1 MSCAGIQIL
10 AAPLLFHSRPAHNDV
25 PGVPAA
31 LIHQVLCLTLPIV
44 SHFLKNINHFH
55 FLLIIFII
63 ILENV
68 HIFIIFLRYTNKR
81 KALKL
86 FHTHTR

>member
-1 MSCAGIQIL
+1 MRCAGIQIL